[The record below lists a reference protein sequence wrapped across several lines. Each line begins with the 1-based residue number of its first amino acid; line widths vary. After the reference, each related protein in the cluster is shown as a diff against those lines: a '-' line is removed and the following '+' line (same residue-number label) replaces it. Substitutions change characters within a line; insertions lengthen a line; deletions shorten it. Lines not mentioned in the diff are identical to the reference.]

1 MYAAN
6 SCELKSL
13 ILIQV
18 VSTHVSPAGN
28 LFYWMYVFSG
38 DERMKIFLLKV
49 QLFPLKQA
57 GRAQRRWEK
66 AKVSD
71 TFLQGKEREWNEQ
84 DSESRPYCI
93 DRQFAFSVKSLNCQ
107 WSM

>member
-6 SCELKSL
+6 SRELKSL

-18 VSTHVSPAGN
+18 VSTNVSPAGN
-28 LFYWMYVFSG
+28 LFYRMYVFSG

-57 GRAQRRWEK
+57 GRAQRR
-66 AKVSD
+66 
-71 TFLQGKEREWNEQ
+71 
-84 DSESRPYCI
+84 
-93 DRQFAFSVKSLNCQ
+93 
-107 WSM
+107 